1 MNWEKI
7 RLKDCCISIADG
19 DHQPPPKSE
28 KGIPFVTIANIVN
41 NQFDF
46 TNSMFVPNSYY
57 EKLDGKRK
65 AQKGDILYSVV
76 GSFGI
81 PVLIKEDRPFVFQ
94 RHIAILRPSEN
105 IDARFLYYTM
115 LSRDFYMKADAA
127 AIGAA
132 QRTVSLTALRNI
144 EITVPSIETQR
155 RIADILSA
163 YDNLI
168 ENNQKQIKLLEEAA
182 QRLYK
187 EWFVDLRFP
196 GYEHSK
202 IVDGVPEGWIKRN
215 VNEIVTFHRGYDLT
229 KENMKKGQYPVVG
242 STSIIGYHNE
252 YKIEGPGIVTGRS
265 GSLGQYQLIWDNYWP
280 HNTSLYI
287 SDFKNHSVFYIFS
300 LLQTLNFSALNNGG
314 AIPTL
319 NRNTLSNIEVL
330 EPPVSL
336 QVKYSLIAQNIY
348 SQINIKYRQIKM
360 LGQARDRL
368 LPKLMNGEVEV

>member
-1 MNWEKI
+1 M
-7 RLKDCCISIADG
+7 
-19 DHQPPPKSE
+19 
-28 KGIPFVTIANIVN
+28 
-41 NQFDF
+41 
-46 TNSMFVPNSYY
+46 
-57 EKLDGKRK
+57 
-65 AQKGDILYSVV
+65 
-76 GSFGI
+76 
-81 PVLIKEDRPFVFQ
+81 
-94 RHIAILRPSEN
+94 
-105 IDARFLYYTM
+105 
-115 LSRDFYMKADAA
+115 
-127 AIGAA
+127 
-132 QRTVSLTALRNI
+132 
-144 EITVPSIETQR
+144 
-155 RIADILSA
+155 
-163 YDNLI
+163 
-168 ENNQKQIKLLEEAA
+168 
-182 QRLYK
+182 
-187 EWFVDLRFP
+187 DLRFP
-196 GYEHSK
+196 GYEDVA

-314 AIPTL
+314 AMPTL
-319 NRNTLSNIEVL
+319 NRHTLSNIEVL